1 MKELIARENLIQD
14 DMGQST
20 VTDKHF
26 DTNVRVGIQSIFGND
41 DGNNFLNSTGY
52 SQFIKNNDV
61 DNKGKGGKQSK

>member
-20 VTDKHF
+20 VNENSQL
-26 DTNVRVGIQSIFGND
+26 DTNVRVGIQSIFGPD

-52 SQFIKNNDV
+52 SQFIKNNDA
-61 DNKGKGGKQSK
+61 DNNGKGG